1 MTGDTSGSPPAVV
14 MVTINI
20 PLPMAT
26 GSTHLHSLEVAEEV
40 VKLVEIKKFAIRLF
54 VCEMDQIWVGR
65 AGVM

>member
-1 MTGDTSGSPPAVV
+1 MTGDMSGSPPAVV

-20 PLPMAT
+20 LLPQAT

-40 VKLVEIKKFAIRLF
+40 VKLVEIKKFTIRLL

>member
-1 MTGDTSGSPPAVV
+1 